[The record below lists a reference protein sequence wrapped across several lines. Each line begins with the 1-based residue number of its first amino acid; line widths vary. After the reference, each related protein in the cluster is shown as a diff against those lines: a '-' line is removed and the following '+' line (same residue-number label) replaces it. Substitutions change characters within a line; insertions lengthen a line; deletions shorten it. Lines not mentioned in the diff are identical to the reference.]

1 MRFSYLLAPLFFAL
15 TPLSISAQE
24 HNHDDHEHQHE
35 HSHSLGAHVH
45 GVATLNIALEN
56 QQLEMQ
62 LDSPA
67 MNIVGF
73 EYKPSSDADKQAVV
87 DAERTLKNEQ
97 ALFALTTA
105 GQCALSSMSI
115 DNDLTEQHDEHEHG
129 HDNDHDHAAH
139 SDEKDTHQ
147 HSDISAHYVFNC
159 TAPSKLNSI
168 DLAGFF
174 KAFPKTE
181 KINVQLVTPE
191 AQNGAELSPSNTVLS
206 W

>member
-1 MRFSYLLAPLFFAL
+1 MRLSYLLTPLFFAL

-24 HNHDDHEHQHE
+24 HNHDDHE

-73 EYKPSSDADKQAVV
+73 EYKPSSDADKQAVA

-115 DNDLTEQHDEHEHG
+115 DNDLIGQHDEHEHE
-129 HDNDHDHAAH
+129 HDNDHAHAVH
-139 SDEKDTHQ
+139 SNEKDAHQ

-181 KINVQLVTPE
+181 KINVQLVTAE
-191 AQNGAELSPSNTVLS
+191 AQNGVELSPSNTVLS

>member
-1 MRFSYLLAPLFFAL
+1 MRLSYLLTPLFFAL

-24 HNHDDHEHQHE
+24 HNHDDHE

-67 MNIVGF
+67 MNIFGF
-73 EYKPSSDADKQAVV
+73 EYKPSSDADKQAVA

-115 DNDLTEQHDEHEHG
+115 DNDLIGQHDEHEH
-129 HDNDHDHAAH
+129 DNDHAHAVH
-139 SDEKDTHQ
+139 SNEKDAHQ

-181 KINVQLVTPE
+181 KINVQLVTAE
-191 AQNGAELSPSNTVLS
+191 AQNGVELSPSNTVLS

>member
-1 MRFSYLLAPLFFAL
+1 MHFSYLLAPLFFAL
-15 TPLSISAQE
+15 TQLSTAAQE
-24 HNHDDHEHQHE
+24 HHHADHEYEHE

-62 LDSPA
+62 LNSPA
-67 MNIVGF
+67 MNILGF
-73 EYKPSSDADKQAVV
+73 EYKPSSAADKQAVV

-105 GQCALSSMSI
+105 GQCTLSSMSI
-115 DNDLTEQHDEHEHG
+115 DNDLTAQHTEHE

-139 SDEKDTHQ
+139 SDDKDAHQ
-147 HSDISAHYVFNC
+147 HSDISVHYVFNC